1 METNCESPRPEGQ
14 ENNSAVIPYVIRKV
28 SVGEKVNKLEE
39 REDEIKVE
47 RMKDNEEIAFTST
60 SRLHQVPLIVTI
72 IGVNVCRKVGMIAS
86 RDIEQGDTIIIEQ
99 PILLITPKMKKVN

>member
-1 METNCESPRPEGQ
+1 MSIGDFELLLTAQGLLKQCLSQDPKSFNMELETNHEPPRPEGQ
-14 ENNSAVIPYVIRKV
+14 ENNSAMIPYVIRKL
-28 SVGEKVNKLEE
+28 SVGENVNKLEE

-72 IGVNVCRKVGMIAS
+72 VGCQCLS
-86 RDIEQGDTIIIEQ
+86 
-99 PILLITPKMKKVN
+99 

>member
-1 METNCESPRPEGQ
+1 METNRESPRPEGQ
-14 ENNSAVIPYVIRKV
+14 ENNLAVIPFVIRKL

>member
-1 METNCESPRPEGQ
+1 METNRESPRPEGQ
-14 ENNSAVIPYVIRKV
+14 ENNLAVIPFVIRKL

-72 IGVNVCRKVGMIAS
+72 IGCQCLSEGWNDRKS
-86 RDIEQGDTIIIEQ
+86 RY
-99 PILLITPKMKKVN
+99 